1 MLKIFSFWLLIKSFI
16 RLLSIGIDDNELFAT
31 AIAKEL
37 GLSVRAIEKNIKDLR
52 ENGKLIRHG
61 SARGGYWEVK
71 EF

>member
-37 GLSVRAIEKNIKDLR
+37 GLSVRAIEKTSKTF
-52 ENGKLIRHG
+52 
-61 SARGGYWEVK
+61 VK
-71 EF
+71 AGN

>member
-16 RLLSIGIDDNELFAT
+16 RLLSIRIDDNELFAT

-52 ENGKLIRHG
+52 ESGKLIRHG
-61 SARGGYWEVK
+61 YARGGYWEVK